1 MMEPLDD
8 GGLIFLRGD
17 LATLST
23 LQRLERGLGFVVE
36 GLGFFV
42 GGMPAAL
49 RPQERLERGEGCRE
63 SASSQRPVCYSKV
76 LREYYPFETA
86 GVVGL

>member
-1 MMEPLDD
+1 MPHFPDILRHGDPTPSMMEPLDD

-49 RPQERLERGEGCRE
+49 RPQERLERGEGQGCWN
-63 SASSQRPVCYSKV
+63 
-76 LREYYPFETA
+76 
-86 GVVGL
+86 